1 MENKVKNVIKMMK
14 RLRGK
19 NGCPWDNEQTIASL
33 KPYIIEEA
41 FEVVEAI
48 EKKNYEKI
56 KEELG
61 DLLLQIVFVSQ
72 IASEKGLF
80 DINDVSD
87 AICQKMVRRH
97 PHIFGT
103 VKVSSARDVTVN
115 WNKIKV
121 EEENPSASILEGI
134 PKTLPAL
141 LKAHK
146 VSYKAS
152 AVGFDWNNHNEVM
165 EKIKEELNELNEA
178 INDNEKSKIE
188 EEIGDLLFSVVNLAR
203 FKGINSEIALR
214 KTISKFKKRFKH
226 IEDELA
232 KANRKT
238 WDATLDE
245 MENLWNE
252 AKTLDK

>member
-1 MENKVKNVIKMMK
+1 MENKVKNIIKIMK
-14 RLRGK
+14 KLRGK
-19 NGCPWDNEQTIASL
+19 KGCLWDKEQTIASL
-33 KPYIIEEA
+33 KPYILEEA

-48 EKKNYEKI
+48 EEENYEKI

-72 IASEKGLF
+72 IASELGIF
-80 DINDVSD
+80 NINDVSD
-87 AICQKMVRRH
+87 TICQKMVRRH
-97 PHIFGT
+97 PHIFGSI
-103 VKVSSARDVTVN
+103 KVSSSRDVTVN
-115 WNKIKV
+115 WNKIKA
-121 EEENPSASILEGI
+121 EEEKPHISILEGI

-165 EKIKEELNELNEA
+165 AKIKEELDELGEA
-178 INDNEKSKIE
+178 LKNNEKTKIE
-188 EEIGDLLFSVVNLAR
+188 EETGDLLFAIVNLAR
-203 FKGINSEIALR
+203 FNGINSEIALR
-214 KTISKFKKRFKH
+214 KTIAKFKKRFKH
-226 IEDELA
+226 IEKELA
-232 KANRKT
+232 KTNRKT
-238 WDATLDE
+238 WEATLEE